1 MYQRQKLLF
10 GCVFGGD
17 EVMAAPT
24 EPAVGPGGRRRAG
37 QGPPPGCRSSL
48 SPERLALAAIELAD
62 AEGLAAVSMRRLAA
76 SLGVGTMTLY
86 YHVRDKDELLDLM
99 WNEFLGGHLLDDIP
113 ADWRTALT
121 EIARR
126 IRQSFQRHP
135 WALGVAV
142 RPALGPNKLR
152 YLEQYL
158 TVASRITDDPDEQLR
173 IIHSVS
179 DLVVGCTLREL
190 SGQAYRD
197 PDEPAGDHNDDPA
210 PMLEPQPGFDAIVA
224 AEELPRLQ
232 SLRTAGCRLLTPR
245 FEQALG
251 WLLDGI
257 EAAHPGARP
266 APPRPVEAATPTPDL
281 VGTAA
286 TTRMHPKK
294 GA

>member
-1 MYQRQKLLF
+1 M
-10 GCVFGGD
+10 V
-17 EVMAAPT
+17 APT

-37 QGPPPGCRSSL
+37 QGPPPGCRSTL

-62 AEGLAAVSMRRLAA
+62 AEGLAAVTMRRLAA

-121 EIARR
+121 EIAQR

-173 IIHSVS
+173 IIHSVT

-190 SGQAYRD
+190 SGQAYPG
-197 PDEPAGDHNDDPA
+197 PDEPAGDDDDRPA
-210 PMLEPQPGFDAIVA
+210 PLLEPQPGFDAIVA
-224 AEELPRLQ
+224 AEELPRLR
-232 SLRTAGCRLLTPR
+232 SLRTIGCRLLTPR

-257 EAAHPGARP
+257 EAAHPSARP
-266 APPRPVEAATPTPDL
+266 ARPHPVEGPTPAADLVGTPASDL

-286 TTRMHPKK
+286 STLMLPKK